1 MADAFDLV
9 IRGGT
14 LVDGTGAPGRPGDL
28 GVRDG
33 RIAALGRVEGEARRT
48 LDARGA
54 VVAPGFVDIHTH
66 YDAQLFWD
74 GRLSCSPWHGVTT
87 VVIGNCGFGIA
98 PTRPAHRDLVL
109 RTLESVEGMSLEAL
123 RAGIGPEWPFTSFP
137 EYLDAIEA
145 RGVAVNVGALV
156 GHTPL
161 RTFVMGEDAVAR
173 EATPDEVAAMRDLV
187 REALEAGALG
197 FATSKSPTHVGYAGH
212 PVPSRVAGTPEIL
225 ALAEVL
231 GDVPHGVL
239 QCTIGPGLSF
249 GEFEAVARAT
259 GKPVSWTA
267 LLAGLFGPK
276 GHRGVLERHAKL
288 QAEGVRV
295 VPQVSCRPLTLEFQ
309 WKAPFPLESQPEM
322 RAVSAADLDGRRRL
336 YADPDFRAALKARI
350 DGGAL
355 RGRFYGMVLSEHGPD
370 PSLCERSVE
379 DLAAERGAHPV
390 DLALDLALASGLES
404 RFRFAAAN
412 TDDEDVA
419 ELLAHPAS
427 MLGLSDAGA
436 HASQLCDAGAP
447 TTLLGRWVREQG
459 VLTVEEGVRRL
470 TGEPA
475 DIFGIR
481 DRGRLEV
488 GLAADV
494 TVFDP
499 DAVACAPVRR
509 VFDFPGGA
517 DRLVADAHGIRFV
530 IVNGTVIREDG
541 RDALGAGERL
551 PGRVLRG
558 GQA

>member
-1 MADAFDLV
+1 MGEPVDLL

-14 LVDGTGAPGRPGDL
+14 LVDGTGAPGRPGNL
-28 GVRDG
+28 AIRDG
-33 RIAALGRVEGEARRT
+33 RIAALGSLEAPARRT

-54 VVAPGFVDIHTH
+54 VVAPGFVDVHTH

-74 GRLSCSPWHGVTT
+74 SKLSCSPWHGVTS
-87 VVIGNCGFGIA
+87 VVIGNCGFGVA
-98 PTRPAHRDLVL
+98 PTRPGDRDLIL
-109 RTLESVEGMSLEAL
+109 RTLESVEGMSLDAL
-123 RAGIGPEWPFTSFP
+123 RAGLGPDWPFASFP
-137 EYLDAIEA
+137 EYLGAIEA

-161 RTFVMGEDAVAR
+161 RTFVMGADAVAR
-173 EATPDEVAAMRDLV
+173 EASAEEIAAMRRLV
-187 REALEAGALG
+187 REALDAGALG
-197 FATSKSPTHVGYAGH
+197 FATSKSPTHVGYGGH
-212 PVPSRVAGTPEIL
+212 PVPSRAASTAEIL
-225 ALAEVL
+225 ELAGALGEA
-231 GDVPHGVL
+231 PHGVL

-249 GEFEAVARAT
+249 GEFEEVARAT

-276 GHRGVLERHAKL
+276 GHRAVLERHAKL
-288 QAEGVRV
+288 QAQGLRV
-295 VPQVSCRPLTLEFQ
+295 VPQVSCRPLCLEFQ
-309 WKAPFPLESQPEM
+309 WKAPFPFESQPEL
-322 RAVSAADLDGRRRL
+322 RPVSAADFEGRKRI
-336 YADPDFRAALKARI
+336 YADPAFRAALRARV

-355 RGRFYGMVLSEHGPD
+355 RARFYGMVLSEHAPD
-370 PSLCERSVE
+370 PSLCERTVE
-379 DLAAERGAHPV
+379 EIAAERGAHPV
-390 DLALDLALASGLES
+390 DVALDLALEAELAS

-412 TDDEDVA
+412 TDDDDVA

-447 TTLLGRWVREQG
+447 TTLLGKWVREKR
-459 VLTVEEGVRRL
+459 VLSLEEGVRRL
-470 TGEPA
+470 TAEPA
-475 DIFGIR
+475 EVFGLR
-481 DRGRLEV
+481 ERGRLAP

-499 DAVACAPVRR
+499 ATVGCAPVRR

-517 DRLVADAHGIRFV
+517 DRLVADASGIRFV

-541 RDALGAGERL
+541 RDALGAADAL